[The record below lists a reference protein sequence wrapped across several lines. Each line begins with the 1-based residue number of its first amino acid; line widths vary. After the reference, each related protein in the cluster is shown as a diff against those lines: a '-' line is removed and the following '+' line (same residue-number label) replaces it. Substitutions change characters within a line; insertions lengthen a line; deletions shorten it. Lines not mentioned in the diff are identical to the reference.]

1 MPSSIIQSVL
11 VPKSKFTRDEAIKYV
26 RQHHTYKKI
35 DSNQRPAYY
44 SFRQVEPEPLEQKGY
59 HYISKKLGN
68 GVILVI
74 AVK

>member
-35 DSNQRPAYY
+35 DSNQRPA
-44 SFRQVEPEPLEQKGY
+44 
-59 HYISKKLGN
+59 
-68 GVILVI
+68 
-74 AVK
+74 